1 MAILSLKT
9 NKEVTQMQR
18 STLLIFGALF
28 TGTVLQAQSLL
39 QAIITPEKAVPTVNQ
54 SLEGTWM
61 AELRPLGLPAAAP
74 SIPNISS
81 FGADGTLIASGS
93 DGTQSTAHGMWIRV
107 GDRRFLE
114 TVYVFSFDA
123 NRVLTT
129 ITKVR
134 VNILLSPDGLT
145 FRGTNEIVVMDR
157 TGKVLNTIPG
167 GTTSGV
173 RLSPEIPA
181 DFYDFQK
188 QP

>member
-1 MAILSLKT
+1 
-9 NKEVTQMQR
+9 MQQ
-18 STLLIFGALF
+18 SMLLVFGVLF

-39 QAIITPEKAVPTVNQ
+39 QSIITPDKAVPTVNQ
-54 SLEGTWM
+54 TLEGTWM
-61 AELRPLGLPAAAP
+61 AELRPPGLPSAAP
-74 SIPNISS
+74 AIPNIST
-81 FGADGTLIASGS
+81 FGVDGTLIASGS
-93 DGTQSTAHGMWIRV
+93 DGTQSTAHGIWIRV

-114 TVYVFSFDA
+114 TVFVFTFDA
-123 NRVLTT
+123 NRVLTA

-145 FRGTNEIVVMDR
+145 FKGTNEIVIMDR

-173 RLSPEIPA
+173 RLSPEIPS

-188 QP
+188 QQ

>member
-1 MAILSLKT
+1 MQAHKLLLLTALMAGA
-9 NKEVTQMQR
+9 TQ
-18 STLLIFGALF
+18 
-28 TGTVLQAQSLL
+28 VNAQGLL
-39 QAIITPEKAVPTVNQ
+39 QTIITPDKAVPTVNQ

-61 AELRPLGLPAAAP
+61 AELRPPGLPAAAP
-74 SIPNISS
+74 AIPNIST
-81 FGADGTLIASGS
+81 FGADGSLLASGS
-93 DGTQSTAHGMWIRV
+93 DGTQSTAHGVWIRV

-114 TVYVFSFDA
+114 TVFVFTFDA
-123 NRVLTT
+123 SRALVT

-145 FRGTNEIVVMDR
+145 FKGTNEIVVMDR
-157 TGKVLNTIPG
+157 TGKVMATIPG

-188 QP
+188 VQ

>member
-1 MAILSLKT
+1 MQA
-9 NKEVTQMQR
+9 NK
-18 STLLIFGALF
+18 LLFL
-28 TGTVLQAQSLL
+28 TGLIAATAQINAQGLL
-39 QAIITPEKAVPTVNQ
+39 QTIITPDRAVATVNQ
-54 SLEGTWM
+54 ILEGVWM
-61 AELRPLGLPAAAP
+61 AELRPPGLPAAAP
-74 SIPNISS
+74 AIPNITTFSP
-81 FGADGTLIASGS
+81 DGSLIASGS
-93 DGTQSTAHGMWIRV
+93 DGTQSTAHGVWIRV

-114 TVYVFSFDA
+114 TVFVFSFDA

-134 VNILLSPDGLT
+134 VNILLSADGLT
-145 FRGTNEIVVMDR
+145 FKGTNEIVVMDR

-188 QP
+188 QQ